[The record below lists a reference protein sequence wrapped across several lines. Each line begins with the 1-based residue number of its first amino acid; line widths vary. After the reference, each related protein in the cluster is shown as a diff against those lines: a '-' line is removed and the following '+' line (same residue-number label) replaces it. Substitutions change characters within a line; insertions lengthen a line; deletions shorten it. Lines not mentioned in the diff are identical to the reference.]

1 MSDSL
6 LTIKVSNQSGVWI
19 VAPQGDIDLTGSP
32 QLKVE
37 LRRVGSTAPA
47 PQRVVVDLSGVSY
60 MDSSGL
66 ATLVEALQASR
77 KGQYK
82 LVICGLQPRVRAIFD
97 IAKLAMVFTIVPS
110 LDQALVA

>member
-6 LTIKVSNQSGVWI
+6 LTIKVSNQGGACI

-37 LRRVGSTAPA
+37 LRRVGTTVPA

-82 LVICGLQPRVRAIFD
+82 LVICSLQPRVRAIFD

-110 LDQALVA
+110 LEQALVA